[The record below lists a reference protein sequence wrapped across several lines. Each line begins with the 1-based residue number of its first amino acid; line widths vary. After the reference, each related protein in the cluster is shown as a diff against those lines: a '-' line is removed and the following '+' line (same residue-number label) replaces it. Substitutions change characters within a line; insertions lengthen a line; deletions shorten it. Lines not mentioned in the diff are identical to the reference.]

1 MQAKKLTSLHFF
13 LNGCCC
19 HQKKREKTKQVFFFF
34 FIIIEFEKALHHNQN
49 DGPDVAIGQQKAGA
63 IEIDRF

>member
-13 LNGCCC
+13 FKWLLLSPKETRKN
-19 HQKKREKTKQVFFFF
+19 QTSFFLF